1 MTRTALAVMLLAG
14 TAMAAQAQAQEASAP
29 DARQRAASVGTAVAA
44 VVNDAPISTF
54 DVQQRLRLMMASSG
68 AQLDERALA
77 QLQQQA
83 LRDLI
88 EERLKLQEFE
98 RFEQT
103 VAEEEIDAEVARIA
117 SSGGGTPQTLA
128 RDLAGQGIALET
140 LRQKIRADI
149 AWEQLVGGRYGSRVN
164 ITEAEVE
171 DEMAT
176 MRARAAAEQYLLA
189 EICLPVDD
197 PSRAEE
203 MRDVGMQM
211 IGQMQQGVPF
221 RALAQQYSSC
231 PSAARG
237 GDLGWVA
244 MEEVRPALRPVVP
257 NLSAGNVSL
266 PVEADGMVVL
276 LALRQKRD
284 AALAGEPSYE
294 VAYAGVP
301 KAAGIEAAQAVQAR
315 MKETNA
321 CASQTLSVDLGPDAG
336 VTALPMLPASAF
348 EPAFR
353 PELAG
358 LGRGEVSGVME
369 GEDAYHVAL
378 MCQRDEGLGLPS
390 RAQVRSTLRAEALD
404 RLSRRYLRDVERDS
418 AVDVRLG
425 EG

>member
-1 MTRTALAVMLLAG
+1 MKLTARTALLLSTLLMG
-14 TAMAAQAQAQEASAP
+14 TAGAATSALAQEAP
-29 DARQRAASVGTAVAA
+29 QRPTVGTAVAA

-88 EERLKLQEFE
+88 EERLKIQEFA

-103 VAEEEIDAEVARIA
+103 VAEEDIDAELARIA
-117 SSGGGTPQTLA
+117 ASGGGSPETLA
-128 RDLAGQGIALET
+128 RDLASQGIAIDT
-140 LRQKIRADI
+140 LRDRIRADI
-149 AWEQLVGGRYGSRVN
+149 AWEQLVAGRYGTRVN
-164 ITEAEVE
+164 ITDDEVE
-171 DEMAT
+171 DEMSA
-176 MRARAAAEQYLLA
+176 MRARARAEQYLLA

-197 PSRAEE
+197 PAQAEE
-203 MRDVGMQM
+203 MKNVGMQM

-237 GDLGWVA
+237 GDLGWMA
-244 MEEVRPALRPVVP
+244 MEEVRPALRAVVP
-257 NLSAGNVSL
+257 NLQSGNVSL

-276 LALRQKRD
+276 LALRRKRD
-284 AALAGEPSYE
+284 AAEAGEPSYA

-301 KAAGIEAAQAVQAR
+301 RSAGIEAAQAAQAR
-315 MKETNA
+315 MRETNA
-321 CASQTLSVDLGPDAG
+321 CQSDTLSVDLGPDVG
-336 VTALPMLPASAF
+336 VTTLPMLPASTF

-353 PELAG
+353 PELAT
-358 LGRGEVSGVME
+358 LQRGDVSGVME
-369 GEDAYHVAL
+369 GADAYHVAM
-378 MCQRDEGLGLPS
+378 MCQRDDGLGLPS
-390 RAQVRSTLRAEALD
+390 RAQIENNLRAEALD

>member
-1 MTRTALAVMLLAG
+1 MKLTAL
-14 TAMAAQAQAQEASAP
+14 MAALLLGSAASALAQEAQAP
-29 DARQRAASVGTAVAA
+29 GPERAPSVGTAVAA

-88 EERLKLQEFE
+88 EERLKLQEFG
-98 RFEQT
+98 RFEQS
-103 VAEEEIDAEVARIA
+103 VAEEEIDAELARIA
-117 SSGGGTPQTLA
+117 ASGGGTPETLA
-128 RDLAGQGIALET
+128 RDLAGQGIAVET

-171 DEMAT
+171 DEMAK
-176 MRARAAAEQYLLA
+176 MRARARAEQYLLA

-197 PSRAEE
+197 PSQAEE
-203 MRDVGMQM
+203 MREVGMQM

-221 RALAQQYSSC
+221 RALAQQYSAC

-237 GDLGWVA
+237 GDLGWIA
-244 MEEVRPALRPVVP
+244 MEEVRPALRAVVP

-284 AALAGEPSYE
+284 AARAGEPSYE

-301 KAAGIEAAQAVQAR
+301 KTAGIDAAQAVQAR

-321 CASQTLSVDLGPDAG
+321 CASQTLSVDLGPDAA

-353 PELAG
+353 PELST
-358 LGRGEVSGVME
+358 LKRGEVSGVME
-369 GEDAYHVAL
+369 GQAAYHVAL

-390 RAQVRSTLRAEALD
+390 RAQVRNDLRAQALE

-425 EG
+425 AG